1 MADTECPPWEIDAS
15 CAQEDWDALA
25 PEVQTRAA
33 GLATATL
40 RRLSGYRVGGC
51 PITVRPCTRSCW
63 DSVPM
68 YHGTGWGPSQL
79 PDGSWINSCGCRT
92 ECSCTALCEV
102 VLAPPVGPVSSVMLH
117 GGIVSPSQ
125 YRVDGNRLVWVGA
138 GACPWPA
145 CQDMA
150 LPDTEEN
157 TFSVTYLNGWPPDAM
172 AEYAAGVLAMEFA
185 KACMGGKCR
194 LPATVSAVSRQ
205 GVQFEAVAGRF
216 LERTTGIRE
225 VDAWIALWNPGWMRE
240 RSQVWF
246 PGQRYPRVV
255 GG

>member
-1 MADTECPPWEIDAS
+1 
-15 CAQEDWDALA
+15 
-25 PEVQTRAA
+25 
-33 GLATATL
+33 
-40 RRLSGYRVGGC
+40 
-51 PITVRPCTRSCW
+51 
-63 DSVPM
+63 
-68 YHGTGWGPSQL
+68 
-79 PDGSWINSCGCRT
+79 
-92 ECSCTALCEV
+92 
-102 VLAPPVGPVSSVMLH
+102 
-117 GGIVSPSQ
+117 
-125 YRVDGNRLVWVGA
+125 
-138 GACPWPA
+138 
-145 CQDMA
+145 MA